1 MEHVT
6 KCDKCVICTLYII
19 RSVATR
25 IMSFMINIEFKLL
38 KFNPIM
44 NKLIGQYFDLRLLCV
59 VHHCR
64 FLILDKNVPLF

>member
-25 IMSFMINIEFKLL
+25 MMSFMINIEFKLL

-44 NKLIGQYFDLRLLCV
+44 NKLIGQYF
-59 VHHCR
+59 
-64 FLILDKNVPLF
+64 